1 MENNN
6 LEFLDVLTII
16 SFTLQVQSYQALQK
30 QATNNEVIEG
40 IHNDI
45 MRLDQK
51 LDKIIELLNK

>member
-16 SFTLQVQSYQALQK
+16 SATLQIQSYQALQK
-30 QATNNEVIEG
+30 QATNNEVIENV
-40 IHNDI
+40 HNDI
-45 MRLDQK
+45 MRLDAK

>member
-6 LEFLDVLTII
+6 LGFLDTLAII
-16 SFTLQVQSYQALQK
+16 SFSMQVQNYQALQK
-30 QATNNEVIEG
+30 QATNNEVIED

-51 LDKIIELLNK
+51 LDKILRLLDN

>member
-6 LEFLDVLTII
+6 LGFLDILSII
-16 SFTLQVQSYQALQK
+16 SFSMQVQNYQALQK
-30 QATNNEVIEG
+30 QATNNEVIED